1 MSFEIVI
8 TSSSDTEVSSILLEM
23 FGEPHLVPSDVK
35 KKRFFFFFF
44 LRECRQ
50 LEKKA
55 HFSCQGDAPHSF
67 FYHPLLLLTRGEG
80 GNAVHLITVLS
91 FYPLILTSLFI
102 SLKKAKLSISIYIL
116 VIFFIDLK
124 KLEFRRQA
132 T

>member
-44 LRECRQ
+44 SENAGSLRRK
-50 LEKKA
+50 LISA
-55 HFSCQGDAPHSF
+55 ARGMRLILF